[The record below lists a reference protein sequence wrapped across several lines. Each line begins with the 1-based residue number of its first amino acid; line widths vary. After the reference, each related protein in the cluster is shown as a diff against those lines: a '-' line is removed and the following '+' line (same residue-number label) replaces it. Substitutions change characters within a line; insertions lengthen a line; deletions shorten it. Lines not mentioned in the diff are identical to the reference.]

1 MRGVTAWITGGVVLM
16 LAGMVWMLQ
25 GIGLLPGSFMSGQ
38 SFWAWAGLASFIAGL
53 VLTLVGLGRRARS

>member
-1 MRGVTAWITGGVVLM
+1 
-16 LAGMVWMLQ
+16 MLQ